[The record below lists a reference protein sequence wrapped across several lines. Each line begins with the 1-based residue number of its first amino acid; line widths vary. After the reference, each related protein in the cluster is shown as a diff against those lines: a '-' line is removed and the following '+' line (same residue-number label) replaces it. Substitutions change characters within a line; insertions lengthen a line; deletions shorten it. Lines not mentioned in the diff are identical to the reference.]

1 MSGSQAVLVTLACAL
16 LLYNLFANRW
26 PPFNGPWY
34 VPLNLAVTCLVVLA
48 GLGPLGLTWREI
60 AGTPESLGFVVGAI
74 AGLVVTAPL
83 LVGTLWGRSARLIRD
98 ERVAHLGGWAL
109 AYQTLIRIPLGTA
122 LLEEVAFRGVLFA
135 GWRHLGDIQAALLSS
150 LVFGLWHVGPTIN
163 MVRMNRPGASSGGVV
178 RTVAGAVLFTT
189 LAGLL
194 FVWLRIEWGLG
205 APLLMHATVNSV
217 ATVASVLAHRRLV
230 AVSAPR

>member
-1 MSGSQAVLVTLACAL
+1 MSGSQAVLVSLACAL

-34 VPLNLAVTCLVVLA
+34 VPLNLAVTGVVVLV
-48 GLGPLGLTWREI
+48 GLGPLGLTWRNL
-60 AGTPESLGFVVGAI
+60 AGTFEARGFVVGVG
-74 AGLVVTAPL
+74 AGLVVTVPL
-83 LVGTLWGRSARLIRD
+83 LVGSLWRRTARLIRD
-98 ERVAHLGGWAL
+98 ERVAHLRGWTL

-135 GWRHLGDIQAALLSS
+135 GWRHLGDLQAAVLSS
-150 LVFGLWHVGPTIN
+150 VIFGLWHVGPTIN
-163 MVRMNRPGASSGGVV
+163 MVRMNRPGASPGAVV
-178 RTVAGAVLFTT
+178 RTVAGAVVFTT

-194 FVWLRIEWGLG
+194 FVWLRIEWGLA
-205 APLLMHATVNSV
+205 APLLMHATVNSLS
-217 ATVASVLAHRRLV
+217 TVASVLAHRRLA